1 VRHRAILIVAAS
13 LALMACTRGA
23 APEPSGTAL
32 REVSEPLPLLQGE
45 DLHGQP
51 ISSADFGGHVLV
63 VNAWASWC
71 IPFCEQEQPELVAA
85 ADRYRDRGV
94 RFLGIDHADQTA
106 AALEWVRRFSV
117 PYPSLYDPSG
127 KFAADLD
134 YYGLPDTYVV
144 DPTGTIRYVI
154 GPGPANA
161 DQLSTAID
169 AVLAE
174 GQTSASSATAT
185 NSPAR

>member
-1 VRHRAILIVAAS
+1 VRLRVFLVVVS
-13 LALMACTRGA
+13 LFALVACTRSQA
-23 APEPSGTAL
+23 QESSGTAL
-32 REVSEPLPLLQGE
+32 RAVSEPLPELAGQDLQGK
-45 DLHGQP
+45 Q
-51 ISSADFGGHVLV
+51 ISSEDYRGHVLV

-85 ADRYRDRGV
+85 ANRYRDRGV
-94 RFLGIDHADQTA
+94 RFLGINHMDQTA
-106 AALEWVRRFSV
+106 SANEWVRRFKV

-154 GPGPANA
+154 GPGPVTA

-169 AVLAE
+169 AVLA
-174 GQTSASSATAT
+174 GAQTSASSATAT
-185 NSPAR
+185 NSPAK